1 MKKLGRGKF
10 GGGVENRK
18 KILGLKD

>member
-18 KILGLKD
+18 KIVGLKD